1 MNLLI
6 KMVWTWAIC
15 VLIKELDRKWRGMSD
30 GMADEEMIFGSGGS
44 AGREL
49 QT

>member
-1 MNLLI
+1 M
-6 KMVWTWAIC
+6 IC
-15 VLIKELDRKWRGMSD
+15 VLIKELDRKWRGIFD
-30 GMADEEMIFGSGGS
+30 GMADEEMRFGLSGS